1 MLHGF
6 FSSWDEQELLF
17 WLLVAVASPV
27 SVTGSKFHRL
37 SSYGSQALEHRLW
50 LWCMGLLL
58 HNIWCLLHR
67 GSNLCLLHWKAD
79 SLPLSHPNTC
89 LNVFKCFKD
98 FEVIDFLL
106 KIQLFGNSLEAQWSG
121 LCASNAEAQV

>member
-1 MLHGF
+1 MVVVHG
-6 FSSWDEQELLF
+6 LI
-17 WLLVAVASPV
+17 ASQ
-27 SVTGSKFHRL
+27 H
-37 SSYGSQALEHRLW
+37 
-50 LWCMGLLL
+50 MGLLD
-58 HNIWCLLHR
+58 R
-67 GSNLCLLHWKAD
+67 GSNLRLLHWKAD